1 MSLFKTKWLKL
12 VATTMLFGL
21 VATPAFA
28 ATEVSKLTS
37 NTNFSQVNQ
46 GIRFKGSMT
55 PYRAQTGETLEVT
68 FVINR
73 KYKDATS
80 YNTDKVWKINSD
92 TNPWVE
98 LVAGKPSVTGAGFYN
113 LSGDYDRT
121 YFRANWVPR
130 ETGTY
135 RIRAHVDWID
145 ENNEEH
151 RVSTA
156 WKVFTITSDAASKN
170 VYVSRPVCDATYE
183 TSDTVKFT
191 NYVKPRVTKT
201 SGSWMLYYIDKRNS
215 DNIYKL
221 SRVEDA
227 KFDYTRSDYKY
238 STPAKGYFRNV
249 PSGHYRVVAKLFWVK
264 QDGSIKT
271 YKSSYRYFTVVK

>member
-1 MSLFKTKWLKL
+1 MSLFKTKWLSFL
-12 VATTMLFGL
+12 AATLLFSSI
-21 VATPAFA
+21 AAPAFA

-55 PYRAQTGETLEVT
+55 PYRAQAGETLEVT
-68 FVINR
+68 FVINK

-80 YNTDKVWKINSD
+80 YNTDRVWKINSD
-92 TNPWVE
+92 INPYVE
-98 LVAGKPSVTGAGFYN
+98 PVAGKPSVNGAGFYN

-145 ENNEEH
+145 TNNEEH
-151 RVSTA
+151 RVTTA
-156 WKVFTITSDAASKN
+156 WKVFTITSDAAGKN
-170 VYVSRPVCDATYE
+170 IYVSRPVCDATYE

-191 NYVKPRVTKT
+191 NYVKPRMNVT
-201 SGSWMLYYIDKRNS
+201 GEHWMVYFVDKRNS
-215 DNIYKL
+215 DNLYKL
-221 SRVEDA
+221 TKKVDA
-227 KFDYTRSDYKY
+227 KFDYVRSDFKY
-238 STPAKGYFRNV
+238 STPAKGYLRNV
-249 PSGHYRVVAKLFWVK
+249 SAGHYRVFAKFYWVD
-264 QDGSIKT
+264 QLGEVKT
-271 YKSSYRYFTVVK
+271 YKSSYKYFTVVK